1 MAKFKVGDKII
12 GNEKANDRYD
22 ITKQGWIGIVKE
34 VNEFDNVFRAIGE
47 KDPESDYGYCG
58 LRFDCFDL
66 LVEDDIKVGDWV
78 EYNGPYISGTG
89 VVRAIKD
96 DNIGIDCFKI
106 KPDGGHIFYAEFGKT
121 FEKVLPDKT
130 GLWLKKNRVT
140 KIDKEPELDGVHI
153 GDRIQLV
160 TRFLDAQ
167 EGATGTI
174 IGFYANDDYFIR
186 FDSKC
191 LGAGHD
197 CNEILPDDSKQ
208 GYFLSK
214 DYFKIIDRI
223 MGEDIPQTQ
232 KPIIKKVEEV
242 KTSKYTSVEEK
253 AIRRL
258 RKFFKI

>member
-1 MAKFKVGDKII
+1 MAKFKVGDKVIA
-12 GNEKANDRYD
+12 NEKANNRYG

-34 VNEFDNVFRAIGE
+34 VNEFDNIFRAIGE

-58 LRFDCFDL
+58 LSFDCFDL

-78 EYNGPYISGTG
+78 EYNRPYISGTG

-96 DNIGIDCFKI
+96 DIIGIDCFKI
-106 KPDGGHIFYAEFGKT
+106 KPDEGHIFYLEFDKT

-130 GLWLKKNRVT
+130 GSWFKKNCVT
-140 KIDKEPELDGVHI
+140 KIDKEPELNDVHI
-153 GDRIQLV
+153 GDRIQIV
-160 TRFLDAQ
+160 TKFLNVQ
-167 EGATGTI
+167 KGATGTI
-174 IGFYANDDYFIR
+174 IGFSANGYYCIR

-191 LGAGHD
+191 FSTGHN
-197 CNEILPDDSKQ
+197 CNKILPDDSKQ
-208 GYFLSK
+208 GYFLPK

-223 MGEDIPQTQ
+223 MGEHIPQTQ
-232 KPIIKKVEEV
+232 KPIIEKVTKV